1 MFRSGV
7 AGRIRFDSADRTDRG
22 MSRSGRRT
30 IAAPTTMRARI
41 DRVAAK
47 RLPRN
52 RIRLARI
59 RTTRIR
65 SAHAGRRPRPT
76 PRGDA
81 ARIRKPPATACYD
94 VAMTASATTAPAP
107 TLPGFADVL
116 AAAARIAPHARR
128 TPVLRSR
135 SLDAL
140 AGCELHFKCE
150 NLQRIG
156 AFKFRGACNAI
167 FALPAEVAARGI
179 LTQSSGNH
187 GAAVALAARLRGVP
201 ATVVVPEGAPAVKL
215 AGIAAHGARIVRC
228 APGMTARVAAAAAL
242 QAESGAHLVHPFD
255 DADVIAGQGTAALEL
270 LREAGELDALVT
282 PVGGGGLLSG
292 CALTARALHPA
303 IVVLGAEPAGAADAE
318 ASLRAGHCITDMPA
332 RTVCDGL
339 RGHLAPRTLALL
351 QRHTDGIL
359 LVDDADTLAAM
370 RLLWER
376 LKLVVEPSAAVAFA
390 AILRAPER
398 FAGRRVGVVLSG
410 GNVDLDV
417 LPWQTPA

>member
-1 MFRSGV
+1 MFHDCGTALSRRSRPQSPV
-7 AGRIRFDSADRTDRG
+7 SERDRRAQPTHVRDG
-22 MSRSGRRT
+22 EAHPIVGART
-30 IAAPTTMRARI
+30 AEN
-41 DRVAAK
+41 D
-47 RLPRN
+47 
-52 RIRLARI
+52 
-59 RTTRIR
+59 RTTRSLRVCATTAADSGSRR
-65 SAHAGRRPRPT
+65 SRRRRPC
-76 PRGDA
+76 
-81 ARIRKPPATACYD
+81 ATACYD
-94 VAMTASATTAPAP
+94 VAMTAPAP
-107 TLPGFADVL
+107 TLPEFADVL

-167 FALPAEVAARGI
+167 FALPDDVAARGI

-228 APGMTARVAAAAAL
+228 APTMAARTAAAAAL

-255 DADVIAGQGTAALEL
+255 DGDVIAGQGTAALEL
-270 LREAGELDALVT
+270 LREAGALDALVT

-292 CALTARALHPA
+292 CALTARALDPEIA
-303 IVVLGAEPAGAADAE
+303 VYGAEPAGAADAE
-318 ASLRAGHCITDMPA
+318 ASLRAGHCITDMTA

-339 RGHLAPRTLALL
+339 RGHLAPRTLTLL
-351 QRHTDGIL
+351 QRHADGIL

-376 LKLVVEPSAAVAFA
+376 LKLVVEPSAAIAFA

-417 LPWQTPA
+417 LPWQAPA